1 MDPLTIVS
9 TVVALAVAA
18 YLLILKRYQY
28 WTDRGVPQAQPEF
41 IIGNVRNVRRTVH
54 LAVRFQEI
62 YNEVKGKH
70 PFGGFYMFL
79 KPIALITDLELLKSV
94 FVKDFQY
101 FHDRGNYYNE
111 KHDPISA
118 HLFNLEGQKWR
129 NLRNKISPTFTSGK
143 MKMMYPTMVAAG
155 KQLTDFMEDSVQQ
168 KVEVEL
174 NDLLSRFTTD
184 VIGMC
189 AFGIDCN
196 TLRNPDAEFRVMG
209 KKIFQ
214 RSQNLVKLF
223 LVNSVPSVAK
233 AIGIPV
239 FEPDVSTFFMK
250 VVRDTIK
257 YRVENNV
264 QRNDFMNILIGMRS
278 DKESKSDDETLSFN
292 EIAAQAF
299 LFFLAGFDTSSS
311 LLSFTL
317 YELAMNQELQDKVR
331 ANVQEVLDRH
341 NGEMTYDGMMEMDYL
356 ERVMKET
363 LRKYPPISVHFR
375 VATKDYLVPG
385 TKTVIAA
392 GTTLMVPVYAIHR
405 DPQHFPDPE
414 RFDPDRFTPAQE
426 AKRHPFAWT
435 PFGEG
440 PRMCVGLRFGL
451 MQARVG
457 LVSLLIRFRFSAGPK
472 TVYPMVLDPKA
483 VILSLAGGM
492 WLKVEKLK

>member
-1 MDPLTIVS
+1 MDPFTIVS
-9 TVVALAVAA
+9 TVVALAVAT

-41 IIGNVRNVRRTVH
+41 LIGNVRNVRRTVH

-79 KPIALITDLELLKSV
+79 KPVALITDLELLKCV

-155 KQLTDFMEDSVQQ
+155 KQLTDFMEDSVQHN
-168 KVEVEL
+168 VEFEL

-196 TLRNPDAEFRVMG
+196 TIRNPDEEFRVMG

-223 LVNSVPSVAK
+223 LVNMLPSVAK

-239 FEPDVSTFFMK
+239 FEPDVSAFFMK

-331 ANVQEVLDRH
+331 VSIREVLERH
-341 NGEMTYDGMMEMDYL
+341 NGELTYDAMMEMDYL

-392 GTTLMVPVYAIHR
+392 GTTLMVPVNAIQR

-414 RFDPDRFTPAQE
+414 RFDPDRFTPAEE
-426 AKRHPFAWT
+426 AKRHPYAWT

-472 TVYPMVLDPKA
+472 TVYPMVLDPKS
-483 VILSLAGGM
+483 VILSLEGGM
-492 WLKVEKLK
+492 WLKVEKL